1 MGRTEKDKISQTPYL
16 NVVYGGRIRLINGMV
31 LVSTCKMNFYKF
43 PFDTQNCSL
52 TFRSIQHDYD
62 EIKLLP
68 RRSNKDILNKTRKDM
83 KDESEWLLMNVTVET
98 KEVYSFNTF
107 RSLLIYTVTIK
118 RRSVLYVVNFILPI
132 QFFLFLDL
140 ASFLISESGGE
151 KLSFKVTVMLAVTVM
166 QLILND
172 ILPSSS
178 DRIPLIAIYCIGA
191 FGFMM
196 LSLLETILM
205 MYLKEKDDVSQ
216 DKEADED
223 QSPEDNCGEKPGRM
237 QKFFRDVYISVPC
250 RRVFDVSPGE
260 MPPELLPEVQE
271 VSSSQLTEESHD
283 SENLFEELREVLK
296 TVALLLSSRKEE
308 EKPGYWTRMT
318 KTINRI
324 YFMFYFI
331 STTLF
336 HGVLFAHWFNEENN
350 WF

>member
-1 MGRTEKDKISQTPYL
+1 MQ
-16 NVVYGGRIRLINGMV
+16 
-31 LVSTCKMNFYKF
+31 
-43 PFDTQNCSL
+43 
-52 TFRSIQHDYD
+52 
-62 EIKLLP
+62 
-68 RRSNKDILNKTRKDM
+68 
-83 KDESEWLLMNVTVET
+83 DESEWLLMNVTVET
-98 KEVYSFNTF
+98 KLLINFQFN
-107 RSLLIYTVTIK
+107 RSVLIYTVTIK

-132 QFFLFLDL
+132 LFFLFLDL

-151 KLSFKVTVMLAVTVM
+151 KLSFKVTVLLAVTVM

-237 QKFFRDVYISVPC
+237 QNFFRDMNKSCPC
-250 RRVFDVSPGE
+250 GRVFDLSPGE

-271 VSSSQLTEESHD
+271 IRKTFTVSSSQLTEESHN

-331 STTLF
+331 ST
-336 HGVLFAHWFNEENN
+336 
-350 WF
+350 